1 MQATYRLSVNELN
14 EDFITTIKKIYKDK
28 EIEII
33 IQEAEDETE
42 YLMRSPANR
51 EHLLRAIE
59 EDKQGKYFNAFEI
72 EELELMVNE
81 NNISK

>member
-51 EHLLRAIE
+51 EYLLRAIE
-59 EDKQGKYFNAFEI
+59 EDKQGKYFKTFEM